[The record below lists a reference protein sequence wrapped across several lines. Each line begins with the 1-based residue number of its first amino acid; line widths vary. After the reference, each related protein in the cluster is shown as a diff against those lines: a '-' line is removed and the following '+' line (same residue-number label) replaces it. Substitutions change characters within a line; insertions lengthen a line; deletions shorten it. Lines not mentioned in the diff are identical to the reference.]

1 LLEDAMNNLVFVI
14 SLLLIVSPIYSQ
26 QREPK
31 AEPPRTATAP
41 AEAQPPAASESEQNR
56 QPASTRPG
64 HPLDPADVDVLT
76 GKRDREMQAA
86 RQAAVPVM
94 AGSYGEYGTYGD
106 YYWMNGRLGTE
117 WDIPMLP
124 FPRITNPFF
133 FSRYSPHGFGRG
145 GFRGGR

>member
-1 LLEDAMNNLVFVI
+1 MNKLVFAF
-14 SLLLIVSPIYSQ
+14 SLFLIVPPIPAQ
-26 QREPK
+26 QNEPK
-31 AEPPRTATAP
+31 ADPPQTAT
-41 AEAQPPAASESEQNR
+41 QTASPVSPGTDSDQNR
-56 QPASTRPG
+56 KPASTRPG

-76 GKRDREMQAA
+76 GKRDHEMQAA

-106 YYWMNGRLGTE
+106 YYWMNGRLGGD

-124 FPRITNPFF
+124 FPRITSPFF